1 MKQPIFRPTLL
12 ALMLA
17 VALPIAHAQSVG
29 SAFTYQGELR
39 AAGAPANAAYD
50 FQFRLYNS
58 PSGTTQVGA
67 QVTANAVTVT
77 NGLFSVPLD
86 FGPAQFAGDAQW
98 LEISVRP
105 AGSGAFETL
114 SPRTSVTA
122 TPYALGAVA
131 ALANSVTST
140 SIVDGGVQAGDL
152 AAGAVGT
159 TQINAAQVQRRVT
172 GTCTGSQGVQSI
184 GQDGTVVC
192 GTFSGGSG
200 TITGVTAG
208 TGLTGGG
215 ASGNVTIGIAAAG
228 VGAAQVNADQV
239 QRRVS
244 GTCPSGQYVRIVNQ
258 DGTVVCGTDAGGA
271 SGWGLTGNAGTNA
284 ATNFIGT
291 TDAQPLEL
299 RTANVRSLRIEP
311 SSLTFGSPALPITSN
326 MIGGSRANDVNPGVR
341 GAAIGGGGVPL
352 GASDTEFAN
361 PGPNR
366 ITDHYGVIGGGIAN
380 QSGNNDSTLAN
391 AAFGTVGGGSNN
403 VARSFAST
411 VGGGV
416 ANTASAPWAVIGG
429 GDRNRASG
437 TVGTVGGG
445 TENHAADFAAV
456 VAGGERNTASGQQ
469 SAVVGGLGNT
479 AAGRWSTVGG
489 GDQNCAG
496 GVFSWAAGRFGK
508 VRVPTGIA
516 EPGIGCTGV
525 ANSGDDTGDEG
536 TFLWSDAQDGAF
548 QSTGPNQFL
557 VRAAGG
563 MAINTNAPAAG
574 ASLTVNGAT
583 SLGGSVS
590 IDGATNIGGD
600 VSISPP
606 AKLAFGQSL
615 RQMVDLW
622 GAEGQYGIG
631 VQDFTQY
638 FRTNSDGG
646 FAWFAGGTHNNAQGN
661 PGPGG
666 RRAASLTGSGGFSV
680 FSSDAEPS
688 MSINFDGTPAGGVSA
703 WVMSGLRSPFAGLG
717 AGSLLVRT
725 NAGARF
731 GIQPDGVT
739 RNSTGTW
746 ATFSDAR
753 LKKNIRDIASPLDT
767 YLKLRGHWFEYIDPK
782 SVMADEGERM
792 GFVAQEVRAAV
803 PEWVREGED
812 GILSV
817 VPTGFEAL
825 TVEAVRQLHEENA
838 VVDDDQARRIATLE
852 AENAALRQQAHSL
865 QAQTQALLERVAA
878 LEARSDG
885 AR

>member
-1 MKQPIFRPTLL
+1 MSSYPFRRTLL
-12 ALMLA
+12 ALALA
-17 VALPIAHAQSVG
+17 LALPVAHAQSVG

-58 PSGTTQVGA
+58 PGGTTQLGA
-67 QVTANAVTVT
+67 QVTANAVTVN

-114 SPRTSVTA
+114 SPRTAVTA

-131 ALANSVTST
+131 ALANSVTTT
-140 SIVDGGVQAGDL
+140 SIVDGSVQFSD
-152 AAGAVGT
+152 V
-159 TQINAAQVQRRVT
+159 NAAQFQARVT
-172 GTCTGSQGVQSI
+172 GTCTGSQGIQSI
-184 GQDGTVVC
+184 GANGTVVC
-192 GTFSGGSG
+192 GTFGGGGG

-215 ASGNVTIGIAAAG
+215 TSGNVTIGIAAAG

-244 GTCPSGQYVRIVNQ
+244 GTCPTGQYVRIVNQ
-258 DGTVVCGTDAGGA
+258 DGTVVCGADATGTP
-271 SGWGLTGNAGTNA
+271 GWSLTGNAGTSP

-299 RTANVRSLRIEP
+299 RVNGSRVWRASAGTSPV
-311 SSLTFGSPALPITSN
+311 FGSSPNVVAGFTGNS
-326 MIGGSRANDVNPGVR
+326 V
-341 GAAIGGGGVPL
+341 AATEVGQTIGGGGVLDSINETGNSFATVAGGGGNAAL
-352 GASDTEFAN
+352 GVSSTVAGGAANRAIGNTAS
-361 PGPNR
+361 
-366 ITDHYGVIGGGIAN
+366 IGGGLLNSA
-380 QSGNNDSTLAN
+380 
-391 AAFGTVGGGSNN
+391 VGGDS
-403 VARSFAST
+403 V
-411 VGGGV
+411 
-416 ANTASAPWAVIGG
+416 
-429 GDRNRASG
+429 
-437 TVGTVGGG
+437 
-445 TENHAADFAAV
+445 
-456 VAGGERNTASGQQ
+456 
-469 SAVVGGLGNT
+469 
-479 AAGRWSTVGG
+479 VGG
-489 GDQNCAG
+489 GDSNTSLGRWSMVPGGLSNCAG
-496 GVFSWAAGRFGK
+496 GTGSWAGGLLAK
-508 VRVPTGIA
+508 VR
-516 EPGIGCTGV
+516 IGNSATEVGRGCGGV
-525 ANSGDDTGDEG
+525 ANSGDTDGDEG
-536 TFLWSDAQDGAF
+536 TFVWADFTSGAF
-548 QSTGPNQFL
+548 ASTGPNQFL

-563 MAINTNAPAAG
+563 MAVNTNTPSAG
-574 ASLTVNGAT
+574 AALTVNGT
-583 SLGGSVS
+583 VS
-590 IDGATNIGGD
+590 IPGSENI
-600 VSISPP
+600 
-606 AKLAFGQSL
+606 LTFGSNL
-615 RQMVDLW
+615 RQMINLW
-622 GAEGQYGIG
+622 GGSGEYGIG

-646 FAWFAGGTHNNAQGN
+646 FAWFAGGSHNNAQGN

-680 FSSDAEPS
+680 FSSDGEPS
-688 MSINFDGTPAGGVSA
+688 MSIHFDSAPAGGVSA
-703 WVMSGLRSPFAGLG
+703 WIMSGLRSPFAGLG

-803 PEWVREGED
+803 PQWVREGED

-825 TVEAVRQLHEENA
+825 TVEAVRQLHDENA

-852 AENAALRQQAHSL
+852 AENATLRKHARSL

>member
-1 MKQPIFRPTLL
+1 MKQPILRPTLL
-12 ALMLA
+12 GLMLA
-17 VALPIAHAQSVG
+17 IALPIAHAQSVG

-58 PSGTTQVGA
+58 PGGTTQLGP

-77 NGLFSVPLD
+77 NGLFSLPLD

-114 SPRTSVTA
+114 SPRTAVTA

-131 ALANSVTST
+131 ALANSVTTT
-140 SIVDGGVQAGDL
+140 SIVDGSVQFSDVN
-152 AAGAVGT
+152 GA
-159 TQINAAQVQRRVT
+159 QFQARVT
-172 GTCTGSQGVQSI
+172 GTCSGNQGIQSI
-184 GQDGTVVC
+184 AANGTVVC
-192 GTFSGGSG
+192 GTFSGGAG
-200 TITGVTAG
+200 TITGVLAG
-208 TGLTGGG
+208 SGLTGGG
-215 ASGNVTIGIAAAG
+215 TSGNVTIGIAAAG
-228 VGAAQVNADQV
+228 VGSAQINPTQV
-239 QRRVS
+239 QARVS
-244 GTCPSGQYVRIVNQ
+244 GTCAAGQYVRQVNQ
-258 DGTVVCGTDAGGA
+258 DGTVVCGTDATGTP
-271 SGWGLTGNAGTNA
+271 GWGLSGNAGTNLT
-284 ATNFIGT
+284 TNFIGT
-291 TDAQPLEL
+291 TDAQPFAVRGNNVRVLQL
-299 RTANVRSLRIEP
+299 VGIPVGSGSTANVV
-311 SSLTFGSPALPITSN
+311 
-326 MIGGSRANDVNPGVR
+326 GGSAANGIVSGAR
-341 GAAIGGGGVPL
+341 GGTVAGGGVTV
-352 GASDTEFAN
+352 GAETALTGA
-361 PGPNR
+361 GPNAVF
-366 ITDHYGVIGGGIAN
+366 DHYGAVGGGANNQAGGATVAAPDDFADSAFATVAGGRGNRALGFAAAVGGGQDNNAGLTGSAGFAFVGGGTLNTASGESSFVGGGEGNFAQGPSSAVAGGRSNNASGVWSVVGGGTANIASAVSSTVIGGGAN
-380 QSGNNDSTLAN
+380 
-391 AAFGTVGGGSNN
+391 
-403 VARSFAST
+403 
-411 VGGGV
+411 
-416 ANTASAPWAVIGG
+416 
-429 GDRNRASG
+429 
-437 TVGTVGGG
+437 
-445 TENHAADFAAV
+445 E
-456 VAGGERNTASGQQ
+456 
-469 SAVVGGLGNT
+469 
-479 AAGRWSTVGG
+479 AAGRWSAVSGG
-489 GDQNCAG
+489 ARNCAG
-496 GVFSWAAGRFGK
+496 GEGSWAGGLIAK
-508 VRVPTGIA
+508 VRPA
-516 EPGIGCTGV
+516 FDPGIPGSACTGV
-525 ANSGDDTGDEG
+525 PSTGDADGDNG
-536 TFLWSDAQDGAF
+536 TFVWADSQLTDF
-548 QSTGPNQFL
+548 VSTGPNQFL
-557 VRAAGG
+557 VRAGGG
-563 MAINTNAPAAG
+563 MAINTNTPAAG

-583 SLGGSVS
+583 SLGGNLAV
-590 IDGATNIGGD
+590 
-600 VSISPP
+600 SPP
-606 AKLAFGQSL
+606 AILSFGSNL
-615 RQMVDLW
+615 RQMINLW
-622 GAEGQYGIG
+622 GGSGEYGIG

-680 FSSDAEPS
+680 FSSDGEPS
-688 MSINFDGTPAGGVSA
+688 MSIHFDAAPAGGVSA
-703 WVMSGLRSPFAGLG
+703 WIMSGLRSPFAGLG

-739 RNSTGTW
+739 RNGTGTW

-803 PEWVREGED
+803 PQWVREGED

-825 TVEAVRQLHEENA
+825 TVEAVKQLHEENA

-865 QAQTQALLERVAA
+865 QAQTQALIERVAA